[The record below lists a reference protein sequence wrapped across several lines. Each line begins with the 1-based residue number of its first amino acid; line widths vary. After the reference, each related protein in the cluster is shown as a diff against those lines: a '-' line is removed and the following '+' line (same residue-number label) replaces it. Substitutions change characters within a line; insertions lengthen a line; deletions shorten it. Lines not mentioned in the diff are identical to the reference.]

1 MTWQKKLHR
10 WWIKFCIKLIS
21 DHHAKIPSIHR
32 GDFCIC
38 CIEFYGKALLSARC
52 WLCLGVLWCSTM
64 TAKRLVF
71 SQMVGMA
78 WIACKKPQIK
88 PVSNMG
94 SLKLYISIAR
104 TLIPISRLVREFRTP
119 FGNANHNASG
129 IFVTNR
135 NTCSQ
140 CRG

>member
-1 MTWQKKLHR
+1 MMTWQKKSHR

-52 WLCLGVLWCSTM
+52 WLCLGVRWCNTM

-94 SLKLYISIAR
+94 SLKQYISIAR
-104 TLIPISRLVREFRTP
+104 TLTLILRPVRVFRIPSGNVSLKYERLEY
-119 FGNANHNASG
+119 
-129 IFVTNR
+129 
-135 NTCSQ
+135 CS
-140 CRG
+140 